1 VPMIESFFTKQVVIK
16 PFIRQGSGEP
26 VYGEIETRKCRM
38 ERGLNLK
45 TVYKNPD
52 GQIDDTAAS
61 AKMFCVGKPIPPRS
75 IVTYEGQEFTVINC
89 ADHGGFSN
97 DHLEVYLE

>member
-1 VPMIESFFTKQVVIK
+1 MALIEAFFRHEVSIL

-26 VYGEIETRKCRM
+26 VYGLAETRRCRI

-52 GQIDDTAAS
+52 GQMDEIVAS
-61 AKMFCVGKPIPPRS
+61 ARMFCVGSPIPPRS
-75 IVTYEGQEFTVINC
+75 IVTFEGTDYTVINC
-89 ADHGGFSN
+89 AVMNGFRDN
-97 DHLEVYLE
+97 HLEVYLE